1 MPLYLIR
8 TQKEADE
15 AREQALVYS
24 EKLSK
29 VAADKDSSDQ
39 KLFAELDDLT
49 RTKQF
54 LEERLIELIRLASK

>member
-1 MPLYLIR
+1 MHLCLIR

-15 AREQALVYS
+15 AKNQALDYS

-29 VAADKDSSDQ
+29 MAADKDSNDQ

-54 LEERLIELIRLASK
+54 LEERLIELIRLA

>member
-1 MPLYLIR
+1 LHLCLIR

-15 AREQALVYS
+15 AKKQALDYS

-29 VAADKDSSDQ
+29 MAADKDSNDQ

-54 LEERLIELIRLASK
+54 LEERLIELIRLA